1 MDEVKIRE
9 PIQKRSIEKKE
20 KIIKVG
26 FDLIC
31 EKGYFN
37 ISTPDIAKA
46 AGVSTGIVYNYF
58 QDKRDIFIEGI
69 KKYSN
74 SILFPMLEILQ
85 MDKIKKT
92 EMKNILDKMIQIFIE
107 KHTISKSAHEE
118 MIAMSHLD
126 TQIDEI
132 FKNSELEMTNKVAE
146 ILRENGFTTSF
157 LEEKVH
163 ISMGLIENLCH
174 EIVYH
179 NHPNLNQDVMK
190 EQVIEIVEKLLKE

>member
-92 EMKNILDKMIQIFIE
+92 EMKNIIDKMIQIFIE